1 MTQAIQSL
9 SQVSADRLN
18 SLNYNLEALENL
30 STVLL
35 QDSAKSQDIQT
46 GIFHGCTMTGAPKGN
61 GSLTDGTSLEAR
73 SAQRSNSIH
82 HAQNFA
88 EAAPS
93 MVKEQVQ
100 SSSVEAYKEKTA
112 LRSKQRT
119 ARSKSRRSL
128 ASPRKKF
135 RTIRSISVST
145 DSPSSPRRGR

>member
-88 EAAPS
+88 EDAPS
-93 MVKEQVQ
+93 TGKAPAR
-100 SSSVEAYKEKTA
+100 SSSVEET
-112 LRSKQRT
+112 RSARKRRKQ
-119 ARSKSRRSL
+119 SKSQLSMRRQIRKGYRK
-128 ASPRKKF
+128 AGMVIPR
-135 RTIRSISVST
+135 S
-145 DSPSSPRRGR
+145 